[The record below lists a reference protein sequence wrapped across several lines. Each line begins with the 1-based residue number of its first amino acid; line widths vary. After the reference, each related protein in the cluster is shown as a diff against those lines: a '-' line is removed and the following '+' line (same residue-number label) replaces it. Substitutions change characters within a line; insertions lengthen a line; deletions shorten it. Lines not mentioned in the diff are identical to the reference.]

1 MQFYVVALQNINIED
16 SKQQSQYK
24 EGGLRAFLEATFA

>member
-16 SKQQSQYK
+16 SRQQSQYK
-24 EGGLRAFLEATFA
+24 EGGLSAFLGATFA